1 MDKVNEDL
9 FNLMAGKSASGEYCL
24 FDVLQGSRVGSCKI
38 EGVDIRCLLQLNGLV
53 QNDAERYFSM
63 IEQTRHYECAYV
75 LLLFLARE
83 HFYSPMNDSFR
94 DIVEKAGEK
103 GLALIVKAMLL
114 EYLNPQDG
122 SQDNG
127 QLVMQILRLR
137 ADVRASIILT
147 IVLVLIY
154 ETQGALEGTTE
165 NMPRT
170 AIRQRKFDLLK
181 NVVDEYNK
189 SSQIPA
195 DVFGHFF
202 GIEKGWNVEEMRR
215 AEETGKMLRFD
226 ERYAAALMVSRQL
239 MLALPYAKYEMLIL
253 GALRHNSQ
261 ASSWE
266 ERSWRTLSAYLADA
280 IASIDDV
287 EELWQKVAL
296 SYVQALHRQSH
307 QYYLG
312 ASSNGRSGELYLC
325 MLPNLVDRLLSAGR
339 MELAARVWT
348 RAWNDCLTALYSW
361 TLPIV
366 PFHVTQL
373 LFFHKVMDIPS
384 DLYSRSSVQMLND
397 LPLVFLPGGC
407 IENTANACLSTLSRN
422 CKNFDKIKFNDPMLY
437 QKLEQHL
444 VNCKSD
450 LNG

>member
-24 FDVLQGSRVGSCKI
+24 FDVLQESRVGSCEI
-38 EGVDIRCLLQLNGLV
+38 EGVDIRYLLQLNDLV
-53 QNDAERYFSM
+53 RNDAERYFSM

-75 LLLFLARE
+75 LLLFLVRE

-103 GLALIVKAMLL
+103 GLVLIVKAMLL

-122 SQDNG
+122 AQDNG

-137 ADVRASIILT
+137 ADVRDSLILT

-154 ETQGALEGTTE
+154 ETQGALDGTLE
-165 NMPRT
+165 NLPRI
-170 AIRQRKFDLLK
+170 AIRQRKLDLLK
-181 NVVDEYNK
+181 KVVDEYNK
-189 SSQIPA
+189 SSQIST
-195 DVFGHFF
+195 DVFRQYF
-202 GIEKGWNVEEMRR
+202 GIEKGWDVEEMRR

-239 MLALPYAKYEMLIL
+239 MLALPGAEYEMLIL
-253 GALRHNSQ
+253 GALRYNSQ
-261 ASSWE
+261 ASIWK
-266 ERSWRTLSAYLADA
+266 ERSWCTLSVYLADA

-296 SYVQALHRQSH
+296 SYVQALHRLSH

-312 ASSNGRSGELYLC
+312 DSSNGCSGELYLC
-325 MLPNLVDRLLSAGR
+325 MLPNLIDRLLSAGR
-339 MELAARVWT
+339 MELATRVWT

-361 TLPIV
+361 PLPIV

-373 LFFHKVMDIPS
+373 LLYHKVMGIPS
-384 DLYSRSSVQMLND
+384 DLCSRSSVQMLND
-397 LPLVFLPGGC
+397 LPSVFLPGGY

-422 CKNFDKIKFNDPMLY
+422 CKDFDQIKLDDPMLY
-437 QKLEQHL
+437 QKLEHHL
-444 VNCKSD
+444 ENCK
-450 LNG
+450 

>member
-24 FDVLQGSRVGSCKI
+24 FDVLQESRVGSCEI
-38 EGVDIRCLLQLNGLV
+38 EGVDIRCLLQLNDLV
-53 QNDAERYFSM
+53 RNDAERYFSM

-75 LLLFLARE
+75 LLLFLVRE

-103 GLALIVKAMLL
+103 GLVLIVKAMLL

-122 SQDNG
+122 AQDNG

-137 ADVRASIILT
+137 ADVRDSLILT

-154 ETQGALEGTTE
+154 ETQGALDGTLE
-165 NMPRT
+165 NLPRI
-170 AIRQRKFDLLK
+170 AIRQRKLDLLK
-181 NVVDEYNK
+181 KVVDEYNK
-189 SSQIPA
+189 SSQIST
-195 DVFGHFF
+195 DVFRQYF
-202 GIEKGWNVEEMRR
+202 GIEKGWDVEEMRR

-239 MLALPYAKYEMLIL
+239 MLALPGAEYEMLIL
-253 GALRHNSQ
+253 GALRYNSQ
-261 ASSWE
+261 ASIWK
-266 ERSWRTLSAYLADA
+266 ERSWCTLSAYLADA

-296 SYVQALHRQSH
+296 SYVQALHRLSH

-312 ASSNGRSGELYLC
+312 DSSNGCSGELYLC
-325 MLPNLVDRLLSAGR
+325 MLPNLIDRLLSAGR
-339 MELAARVWT
+339 MELATRVWT

-361 TLPIV
+361 PLPIV

-373 LFFHKVMDIPS
+373 LLYHKVMGIPS
-384 DLYSRSSVQMLND
+384 DLCSRSSVQMLND
-397 LPLVFLPGGC
+397 LPSVFLPGGY

-422 CKNFDKIKFNDPMLY
+422 CKDFDQIKLDDPMLY
-437 QKLEQHL
+437 QKLEHHL
-444 VNCKSD
+444 ENCK
-450 LNG
+450 